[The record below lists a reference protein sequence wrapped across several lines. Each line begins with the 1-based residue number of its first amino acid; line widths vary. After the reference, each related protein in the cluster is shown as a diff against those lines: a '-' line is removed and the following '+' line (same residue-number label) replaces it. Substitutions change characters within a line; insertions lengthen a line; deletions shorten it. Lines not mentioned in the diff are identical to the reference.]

1 MFRAEIMGLGLLASA
16 SMIFKQ
22 RLEVC
27 GNLGSSIPGRGKD
40 LQWGSPPQ
48 VEQEKEMKAGKTGV
62 CFLTPPPAQLPSPFQ
77 TP

>member
-27 GNLGSSIPGRGKD
+27 GNPGSSIPGRGKD

-48 VEQEKEMKAGKTGV
+48 VEQEKEDEGRENRGCA
-62 CFLTPPPAQLPSPFQ
+62 S
-77 TP
+77 